1 MRQHPTTCSP
11 SCPRKRLQGPSRRL
25 AELRSASSPHGRW
38 AGAAQ
43 SCRGRRCPGSQA
55 SGRRRAA
62 ARAAEGQ
69 GTPEKVQPGLR
80 QTDPNPQ
87 QQLTLSGEQAAAAEE
102 ERGPGRVGR
111 GAAGPSSSSRVRG
124 SLSASFLPSCTS
136 GWFRIGWKE
145 EVQERGEALCV
156 VCGRKRSSGKPPF
169 PLRGKTMLAARHP
182 PAAIRA
188 APPSTWEVAA
198 RLKGWKGRGQ
208 AASWRWPSCSGQ
220 RTTRAHPRAGTPLL
234 GRPLRTLQKAQ
245 PTCCPENPGGC
256 WERKKSLLPTPP
268 PRSCS
273 AGLIPQPSPPKME
286 PGAGQRWEWVS
297 LPRAHPNSPL
307 RPTWSSLQP
316 HLWEAREGTPP
327 AAGELCSPQDGARP
341 VPQTLDTT
349 KERDR

>member
-11 SCPRKRLQGPSRRL
+11 SCPRKRLQGPSRCL
-25 AELRSASSPHGRW
+25 ADLRSASSPHGRW

-43 SCRGRRCPGSQA
+43 SCRGGRCPGSQA

-102 ERGPGRVGR
+102 EGGPGGVGR

-145 EVQERGEALCV
+145 EVQALGEALCV

-169 PLRGKTMLAARHP
+169 PLRGKQCFWLATPCGNQSCPTLSVGSGCPPEGMGRQRPSSFLEMAQLQWAETDPGPPTGRHT
-182 PAAIRA
+182 AA
-188 APPSTWEVAA
+188 
-198 RLKGWKGRGQ
+198 
-208 AASWRWPSCSGQ
+208 WP
-220 RTTRAHPRAGTPLL
+220 
-234 GRPLRTLQKAQ
+234 PLRTLQKAQ
-245 PTCCPENPGGC
+245 PTCCPKSPGGC
-256 WERKKSLLPTPP
+256 WASKKSLLPTPP
-268 PRSCS
+268 PQSCS
-273 AGLIPQPSPPKME
+273 AG
-286 PGAGQRWEWVS
+286 
-297 LPRAHPNSPL
+297 
-307 RPTWSSLQP
+307 
-316 HLWEAREGTPP
+316 
-327 AAGELCSPQDGARP
+327 
-341 VPQTLDTT
+341 
-349 KERDR
+349 